1 MVYVSPSSV
10 SPGRFLRDR
19 SLRKSAASR
28 PGTDVPRAAIGVP
41 ATDSPRDNP
50 GLAAVRTS
58 RVDLAARTAC
68 LLIGFGLAYLAFG
81 TATSSTVVALLVVA
95 AILLLLAV
103 STHLPAPRSTQAVHR
118 VALDRLESAIR
129 FSDVRAGATSAERQR
144 IGREIHD
151 GVAQDVA
158 SLGYRID
165 DMSRLET
172 DTEQREALD
181 DVRRELGHILK
192 DLRLSVAGLRHG
204 LTDDIRLG
212 SALTDFALDVGKRS
226 SMAVHLSIEESL
238 QRLQPDV
245 ETELLR
251 IAQEAVT
258 NAANHA
264 SAGNLWVTCRL
275 EPPVATIRI
284 DDDGVG
290 VAAARADHFGI
301 PIMRERAERIGAE
314 LSIDS
319 RPGGGTS
326 VSAVL
331 RPRELPEPRL
341 QFGASNGI

>member
-1 MVYVSPSSV
+1 MVYVAPSSV
-10 SPGRFLRDR
+10 SPGRRVRDR
-19 SLRKSAASR
+19 SVHKPVTAR
-28 PGTDVPRAAIGVP
+28 PVTDTRRAITARAETP
-41 ATDSPRDNP
+41 AP
-50 GLAAVRTS
+50 GQPDLAAVRGS
-58 RVDLAARTAC
+58 RIDLAARTTC

-81 TATSSTVVALLVVA
+81 TATSSTMVAVLVGA

-103 STHLPAPRSTQAVHR
+103 STRLPAPKSTQAVRR
-118 VALDRLESAIR
+118 VGLDRLESAIM
-129 FSDVRAGATSAERQR
+129 FSDARAGATSAERQR

-172 DTEQREALD
+172 DSDQREALD
-181 DVRRELGHILK
+181 DVRRELAHILK
-192 DLRLSVAGLRHG
+192 DLRLSVSGMRRG
-204 LTDDIRLG
+204 LTDDARLG
-212 SALTDFALDVGKRS
+212 SALTDFALEVGKGS
-226 SMAVHLSIEESL
+226 SMAVHLSIEESP
-238 QRLQPDV
+238 QRLPPDV

-264 SAGNLWVTCRL
+264 SAANLWVTCRL
-275 EPPVATIRI
+275 EPPFATIRI
-284 DDDGVG
+284 EDDGVG
-290 VAAARADHFGI
+290 AATARTDHFGI

-314 LSIDS
+314 LAIHS
-319 RPGGGTS
+319 RPEGGTS

-331 RPRELPEPRL
+331 GPRELPEPRL